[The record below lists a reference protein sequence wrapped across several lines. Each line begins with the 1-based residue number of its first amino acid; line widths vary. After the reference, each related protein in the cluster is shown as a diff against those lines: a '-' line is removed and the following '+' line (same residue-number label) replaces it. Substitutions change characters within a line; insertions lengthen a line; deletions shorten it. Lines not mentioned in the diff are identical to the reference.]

1 MENKAQYYAIP
12 KYLNSPKRSFG
23 LPREEVLPAL
33 GIFALGFFAKHYG
46 IGFVLAACWFMGLRY
61 LKTQYGEH
69 IVAYAT
75 YWWGSAAINQR
86 IFKHTPPAIKRYW
99 LS

>member
-12 KYLNSPKRSFG
+12 KYLNSPKRMFG

-33 GIFALGFFAKHYG
+33 VIFALGFFAKHYG
-46 IGFVLAACWFMGLRY
+46 IGFVIAACWFMGLRY

-75 YWWGSAAINQR
+75 YWWGSAAINQQ